1 MKTTAIYVRVS
12 TDRQTQAQTI
22 EQQLERLKAHLET
35 EGETLSSENIFRD
48 DGYSGASL
56 NRPGLD
62 QLRDRVRRSILH
74 RVMITSPDRL
84 ARNYVHQMVLMEEL
98 ERAGCSVEFLDRPMS
113 QDPHDHLL
121 LQIRGAVAEY
131 ERVLIAERMRRGRQL
146 RLRSGTM
153 LPWTLPPY
161 GYRSAPDCPRD
172 PSSVRIEPVE
182 GAIVKELFHRYL
194 REKEGLL
201 GLAKHLLALGLP
213 SPRGN
218 PRWSAASLRGILTN
232 PVYTGKLYIGRT
244 RSRPART
251 RRSATHSLGK
261 PARGQDATSSEQ
273 WVLVGAVP
281 ALITEEEFERVQA
294 KLALNQK
301 QATRNNKAHQ
311 YLLRALVSC
320 GACQSAC
327 ISRTTNGGLSYYAC
341 RCLSQP
347 IHSLQDQRCR
357 SRYIPADQLDAI
369 VWTDLCNL
377 MMQPDCILHALQRV
391 HEGCWIPQELQAR
404 REAMRKAA
412 AALEK
417 QLERLTEAY
426 LIAVIP
432 VAEYQRRRQELE
444 EKRQSLEIQIRDLA
458 TQVKRQAEVN
468 QLATSIQDFCGRTQA
483 GLNQATFD
491 QKRTLIQLLI
501 DRVLVIDDKVEIRY
515 VVPTHPRGEGTRFC
529 HLRKDYFN
537 HIVQVLRRPDLDW
550 MGAAE
555 VELAAHSHSPK
566 SAVAW
571 LKAVQRNAARLPV
584 TLERLTKEDLGGRSV
599 AGSA

>member
-1 MKTTAIYVRVS
+1 VKTTAIYVRVS

-182 GAIVKELFHRYL
+182 GAIVKELFNRYL

-201 GLAKHLLALGLP
+201 GLAKHLLELGLP

-261 PARGQDATSSEQ
+261 PARGQDATPSEQ

-281 ALITEEEFERVQA
+281 ALITEEEFEHVQA
-294 KLALNQK
+294 KLALNPK
-301 QATRNNKAHQ
+301 QATRTIKLSVFTA
-311 YLLRALVSC
+311 
-320 GACQSAC
+320 SA
-327 ISRTTNGGLSYYAC
+327 G
-341 RCLSQP
+341 
-347 IHSLQDQRCR
+347 
-357 SRYIPADQLDAI
+357 QL
-369 VWTDLCNL
+369 W
-377 MMQPDCILHALQRV
+377 
-391 HEGCWIPQELQAR
+391 
-404 REAMRKAA
+404 
-412 AALEK
+412 
-417 QLERLTEAY
+417 
-426 LIAVIP
+426 
-432 VAEYQRRRQELE
+432 
-444 EKRQSLEIQIRDLA
+444 
-458 TQVKRQAEVN
+458 
-468 QLATSIQDFCGRTQA
+468 
-483 GLNQATFD
+483 
-491 QKRTLIQLLI
+491 
-501 DRVLVIDDKVEIRY
+501 
-515 VVPTHPRGEGTRFC
+515 
-529 HLRKDYFN
+529 
-537 HIVQVLRRPDLDW
+537 
-550 MGAAE
+550 
-555 VELAAHSHSPK
+555 
-566 SAVAW
+566 
-571 LKAVQRNAARLPV
+571 RLPV
-584 TLERLTKEDLGGRSV
+584 SLHFADDQWRSQLLCLPLFVPAHPFSPGSTLSITIYPRRPVGRNCMDGFMQSDDA
-599 AGSA
+599 AGLHPSCTSTRS